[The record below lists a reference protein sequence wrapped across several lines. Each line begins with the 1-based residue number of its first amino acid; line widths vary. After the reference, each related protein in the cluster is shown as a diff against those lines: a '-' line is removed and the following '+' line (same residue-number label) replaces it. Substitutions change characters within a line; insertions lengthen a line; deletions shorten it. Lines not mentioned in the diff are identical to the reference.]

1 MIKQDRGTGTGSRRL
16 ILRIREPPSSAF
28 IRDTEPKQGQTNPR
42 DLDAE
47 MMTRLPVATAF
58 DSSYL
63 LRHLPGA
70 ADTLCGMALADGR
83 SPLIELHLNV
93 NFSGCAY
100 RQRARDQQNVVF
112 GGRPGSDK

>member
-1 MIKQDRGTGTGSRRL
+1 
-16 ILRIREPPSSAF
+16 
-28 IRDTEPKQGQTNPR
+28 
-42 DLDAE
+42 
-47 MMTRLPVATAF
+47 
-58 DSSYL
+58 
-63 LRHLPGA
+63 
-70 ADTLCGMALADGR
+70 MALADGR

>member
-1 MIKQDRGTGTGSRRL
+1 MIKHGSGDRHWQPATHLANPRAALFGVHPG
-16 ILRIREPPSSAF
+16 IPA
-28 IRDTEPKQGQTNPR
+28 KQRQTNPP